1 MRLQITYLFL
11 QSVYQVNENKSKPDK
26 DEKENKLVDIY
37 SVALPGEVDNYRYS
51 GFWCLYQYQVIKF
64 N

>member
-51 GFWCLYQYQVIKF
+51 GFWCLY
-64 N
+64 